1 MHSSVTFLTD
11 TAALAAYDAPHST
24 QGLKM
29 KTNKFAIFAVVLWVV
44 SALVFGWFFVKGNTT
59 AIEGQRDAIVLQ
71 PAERELVLLEMRGL
85 LISTQGV
92 LAGLNKNDMT
102 QVAQAARASG
112 MASAADVNPALMSKL
127 PMSFKDLGMSVHHA
141 MDEIAQDA
149 EAGKTSAD
157 ILNKLSNTLTSCV
170 ACHAAWQLK
179 SE

>member
-24 QGLKM
+24 QGLNM
-29 KTNKFAIFAVVLWVV
+29 KTNKFAIFAVVLWGV

-71 PAERELVLLEMRGL
+71 SAERELVLLEMRGL
-85 LISTQGV
+85 LISTQGI
-92 LAGLNKNDMT
+92 LAGLDNKDMA
-102 QVAQAARASG
+102 QIAQAARASG

-141 MDEIAQDA
+141 MDEIA
-149 EAGKTSAD
+149 
-157 ILNKLSNTLTSCV
+157 
-170 ACHAAWQLK
+170 
-179 SE
+179 

>member
-1 MHSSVTFLTD
+1 MRSSVMFLTD
-11 TAALAAYDAPHST
+11 TVAAAAYDALHSARS
-24 QGLKM
+24 LKM
-29 KTNKFAIFAVVLWVV
+29 KTNKFAIFAVLLWVAT
-44 SALVFGWFFVKGNTT
+44 ALVFGWFFIKGNTT
-59 AIEGQRDAIVLQ
+59 EIEGQRDAIVLL

-85 LISTQGV
+85 LGSTQGI
-92 LAGLNKNDMT
+92 LAGLDKKDMK

-112 MASAADVNPALMSKL
+112 MASAADVNPALMAKL
-127 PMSFKDLGMSVHHA
+127 PMSFKELGMTVHHA

-149 EAGKTSAD
+149 ETGKPSAE